1 MQITSKLLKVEMRNF
16 QDTFETR
23 KRPFIGTFFHLH
35 DCTFQNAKLNRV
47 LLLYELEQV
56 AGEIKSAVVYL

>member
-1 MQITSKLLKVEMRNF
+1 MRNF
-16 QDTFETR
+16 QDTFKTR
-23 KRPFIGTFFHLH
+23 KRPFIGTFLHLH

-56 AGEIKSAVVYL
+56 ARENKSAVVYL